1 MVDMIR
7 MTDIQT
13 RVGQKSIRLQ
23 NLVCPSSKVMD
34 KIQLNYKIISRKAS
48 IVLRVWRVDT
58 KFTM

>member
-1 MVDMIR
+1 MVDVLR
-7 MTDIQT
+7 MTEIQT
-13 RVGQKSIRLQ
+13 RVDQKSIWLQ

-48 IVLRVWRVDT
+48 IVLWVWRVDT